1 MKFKTNRLILKQL
14 DKKLQTFEAAQ
25 YADVP
30 KEGWISLIRKT
41 LNMSLKQLGD
51 RLSITPQGMKKIES
65 SEKDG
70 GISLNS
76 LRQAGEALNLKLIYG
91 FVPRSQSLEQMVQDK
106 ATEMA
111 RKIVMRTSTSMKLED
126 QENTS
131 ERLREAIQEMT
142 DELKREMP
150 KSLWD

>member
-1 MKFKTNRLILKQL
+1 
-14 DKKLQTFEAAQ
+14 
-25 YADVP
+25 
-30 KEGWISLIRKT
+30 
-41 LNMSLKQLGD
+41 MSLKQLGD

>member
-1 MKFKTNRLILKQL
+1 MKFKTNRLVLKQL
-14 DKKLQTFEAAQ
+14 DKKLQSLEAAQ
-25 YADVP
+25 YAEVP
-30 KEGWISLIRKT
+30 KEGWIALIRKT
-41 LNMSLKQLGD
+41 LNMSLKQLGG
-51 RLSITPQGMKKIES
+51 RLSITPQGMKKIEA
-65 SEKDG
+65 SEQDG

-91 FVPRSQSLEQMVQDK
+91 FVPKSQTLEQMVEEK
-106 ATEMA
+106 ALEMA

-126 QENTS
+126 QENS
-131 ERLREAIQEMT
+131 SQRLREAIQEMT